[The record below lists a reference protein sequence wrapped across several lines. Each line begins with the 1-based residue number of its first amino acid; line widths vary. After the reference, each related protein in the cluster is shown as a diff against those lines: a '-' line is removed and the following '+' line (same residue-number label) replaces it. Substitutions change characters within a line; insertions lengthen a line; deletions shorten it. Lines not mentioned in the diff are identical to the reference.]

1 MSRPAGKLIAAVT
14 LTILLTL
21 MFCAFTG
28 TNPFDANAWLPMP
41 NSTNIEQ
48 LNSVSEQELQQQ
60 LQQAQNVIGSV

>member
-1 MSRPAGKLIAAVT
+1 MSKPAGKLIAAVT

-21 MFCAFTG
+21 MFCLFTG

-41 NSTNIEQ
+41 TPTSIDQ

-60 LQQAQNVIGSV
+60 LQQAQNIIGTV